1 MYLRLTKAVV
11 ILCRL
16 VSLDLSL
23 YAFGDTFV
31 ETFVFVCQGCSA
43 PFITRHGFHNT
54 STACRIV
61 FADLAQVGLFVAATF
76 TSFSVA
82 VFVKKF

>member
-1 MYLRLTKAVV
+1 MCLHLTRDVV

-23 YAFGDTFV
+23 DTFGNTLV

-43 PFITRHGFHNT
+43 PFVTRHGFHNT

-61 FADLAQVGLFVAATF
+61 FADLAQVCLFVAATF
-76 TSFSVA
+76 TSFGVA
-82 VFVKKF
+82 VFVEKF